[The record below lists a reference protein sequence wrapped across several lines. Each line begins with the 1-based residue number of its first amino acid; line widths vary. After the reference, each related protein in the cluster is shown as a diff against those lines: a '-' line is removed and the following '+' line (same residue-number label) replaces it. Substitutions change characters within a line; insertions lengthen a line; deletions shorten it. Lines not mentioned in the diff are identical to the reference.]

1 MPRSSIESVKSGGSD
16 DSFVRPARE
25 NSNVGFLRMALSPL
39 NGVSHTLERRDA
51 LPRERISASLARTGR
66 RIRSFSRASSVV
78 CPPTRRAMASA
89 TDAAGLSSDAPKHVL
104 VAGAGVIGSSIAYHL
119 AVNHGIR
126 ATVYDK
132 VGPGC
137 AASGKAGG
145 FLALDW
151 CDGSPVGPLARASFR
166 MHAEI
171 AEKLHLNRTAGS
183 RARRSRWTRR
193 PSPPPAARP
202 SRNRATRN
210 SSPSSGPTSA
220 PSRPAPWAT
229 RPPSPRS
236 IPRVS
241 STRTST
247 PREIAVGTDV
257 VVGDVTALAVDPEGS
272 CVGLVVDGDV
282 VRADA
287 VVVAM
292 GPWTNRVVSA
302 SLVPRVRGQKYHAV
316 LMRPE
321 RVLSQCVFFQGLG
334 DPEFYPRGDG
344 DVYVCAYP
352 DPPVD
357 VSEEP
362 GAVEV
367 RPDAVQRLV
376 DVARKVSTEMAAAE
390 VNETD
395 GRGQSCHLPVTAD
408 GTPVMGGVP
417 GISGAYVA
425 YGHSCWGILN
435 SPASGG
441 DGGTDHHGEGDVRG
455 RLRRVRSGEATMND
469 AVVCAHSSGPSVAVE
484 ASSIVA
490 RGVSR
495 FRVFVFA
502 GRESFASSRSTQ
514 LHFVGASVSFWDA
527 FASLSCTNPSAR
539 PDGSRGVSP
548 APAALSS
555 NHSPSL
561 AAGLSLSTFPMATV
575 FLVAEGELVELGHVG
590 ELLAADDAG
599 GLDANHRQASALA
612 KHRGALLLLLGLARL
627 AVNLVHDLR
636 HLALLRHRVN
646 VESQPCNRR

>member
-1 MPRSSIESVKSGGSD
+1 MPSLASAFRLLSRVPVVESARSRAHRRSS
-16 DSFVRPARE
+16 A
-25 NSNVGFLRMALSPL
+25 
-39 NGVSHTLERRDA
+39 
-51 LPRERISASLARTGR
+51 
-66 RIRSFSRASSVV
+66 
-78 CPPTRRAMASA
+78 PPTRRAMASA

-171 AEKLHLNRTAGS
+171 AEKLHLESYRRLTCEAVAVDEAAVAAAGGAS
-183 RARRSRWTRR
+183 VQK
-193 PSPPPAARP
+193 PSNKKLESVEWADVGAV
-202 SRNRATRN
+202 A
-210 SSPSSGPTSA
+210 
-220 PSRPAPWAT
+220 SRPMGDET
-229 RPPSPRS
+229 
-236 IPRVS
+236 
-241 STRTST
+241 T
-247 PREIAVGTDV
+247 IAQVHPARLVDAYLDAAQDVAGTDV

-292 GPWTNRVVSA
+292 GPWTNRIVSA

-435 SPASGG
+435 SPASGAAMAELITTG
-441 DGGTDHHGEGDVRG
+441 KVTCVEG
-455 RLRRVRSGEATMND
+455 
-469 AVVCAHSSGPSVAVE
+469 
-484 ASSIVA
+484 
-490 RGVSR
+490 
-495 FRVFVFA
+495 F
-502 GRESFASSRSTQ
+502 
-514 LHFVGASVSFWDA
+514 DA
-527 FASLSCTNPSAR
+527 FDPAR
-539 PDGSRGVSP
+539 
-548 APAALSS
+548 
-555 NHSPSL
+555 
-561 AAGLSLSTFPMATV
+561 
-575 FLVAEGELVELGHVG
+575 
-590 ELLAADDAG
+590 
-599 GLDANHRQASALA
+599 
-612 KHRGALLLLLGLARL
+612 
-627 AVNLVHDLR
+627 
-636 HLALLRHRVN
+636 
-646 VESQPCNRR
+646 RR